1 VSVRASERRYRTE
14 DKLMGKLAHIEVE
27 RVDGVDRPA
36 TGHRWVLIK
45 AEDEGVEKD
54 YAGAARAALEA
65 LAKEGIVVSRETAE
79 ALHALAA
86 LLEMS
91 VEFKSVDGEPE
102 ASEAS
107 EEDVEKE
114 APAAEAPEPEER
126 TYTAAEVE
134 ELIVKALRAVGI
146 EPGRIAKAKPGSR
159 QPAEQDELA
168 KGEARGLRKGR
179 VSMVDVVFAPT
190 STIG

>member
-1 VSVRASERRYRTE
+1 
-14 DKLMGKLAHIEVE
+14 MGKLAQIEVE

-45 AEDEGVEKD
+45 AEGQEAEKD

-65 LAKEGIVVSRETAE
+65 LAKEGIVVSPETAE
-79 ALHALAA
+79 VLHALAA

-91 VEFKSVDGEPE
+91 VEFKSAEGEP
-102 ASEAS
+102 
-107 EEDVEKE
+107 
-114 APAAEAPEPEER
+114 PAAPEPEAAPASEGELEKDEPETKAQADPEDR

-134 ELIVKALRAVGI
+134 ALIEKALRAIGV
-146 EPGRIAKAKPGSR
+146 EPGPIAKARPAGSK
-159 QPAEQDELA
+159 QPAAQDEP
-168 KGEARGLRKGR
+168 AREGLRKGR

-190 STIG
+190 STLG

>member
-1 VSVRASERRYRTE
+1 
-14 DKLMGKLAHIEVE
+14 MGKLAHIEVE

-107 EEDVEKE
+107 EQGVEKE

>member
-1 VSVRASERRYRTE
+1 
-14 DKLMGKLAHIEVE
+14 MGKLAQIEVE

-45 AEDEGVEKD
+45 AEGQEAEKD

-65 LAKEGIVVSRETAE
+65 LAKEGIVVSPETAE
-79 ALHALAA
+79 VLHALAA

-91 VEFKSVDGEPE
+91 VEFKSAEGEPPAAPEPE
-102 ASEAS
+102 ASPAS
-107 EEDVEKE
+107 EADPED
-114 APAAEAPEPEER
+114 R

-134 ELIVKALRAVGI
+134 ALIEKALRAIGV
-146 EPGRIAKAKPGSR
+146 EPGPIAKARPAGSK
-159 QPAEQDELA
+159 QPAAQDEP
-168 KGEARGLRKGR
+168 AREGLRKGR

-190 STIG
+190 STLG